1 MNMLVGEMKN
11 YLIIDIGGTKT
22 TAVVFDNHGEPITEF
37 KVKKSRT
44 YEGQDVVFQN
54 TIELAYEVLKES
66 KLRKEDICGIG
77 VAAPGPLDYKT
88 GVIIDAPMMEWKNF
102 PLGERLRE
110 EFGVPVFVENDGNLG
125 ALAEANVG
133 VAKGENVV
141 LYQTIS
147 TGCGG
152 GIAIDG
158 KIYHGRNGFAGEF
171 GHVSIN
177 FAGPECKCGGNGCFE
192 MYASGTALNG
202 RMKRDIENGI
212 KSMAFEAINYD
223 TKQVGGK
230 ILGDAAEKGDA
241 YAINMLQQEG
251 SYIGMGLANLIN
263 LFDPDIIV
271 LAGGIVKTEKYFWK
285 TMMEEIRRSA
295 CFEFDEDRIRISKL
309 NDKVVAYGAYVMVK
323 NALDIEE

>member
-1 MNMLVGEMKN
+1 MVGNMKN

-22 TAVVFDNHGEPITEF
+22 TAVIFNNQGEPITDF
-37 KVKKSRT
+37 MVKKSRT
-44 YEGQDVVFQN
+44 YEGQDIVFQN
-54 TIELAYEVLKES
+54 TIELAYEVLKAAG
-66 KLRKEDICGIG
+66 KTKEDIMGIG

-88 GVIIDAPMMEWKNF
+88 GVIIDAPLMGWKNF
-102 PLGERLRE
+102 PLGDRLRK
-110 EFGVPVFVENDGNLG
+110 EFGIPVYVENDGNLG

-133 VAKGENVV
+133 VAKGENIV

-177 FAGPECKCGGNGCFE
+177 FSGPKCKCGGNGCFE
-192 MYASGTALNG
+192 VYASGTAVNS
-202 RMKRDIENGI
+202 RMKNDIENGI
-212 KSMAFEAINYD
+212 KSMAFESIDYNIE
-223 TKQVGGK
+223 KLNGK
-230 ILGDAAEKGDA
+230 ILGDAAEKGDP
-241 YAINMLQQEG
+241 YAITMLQQEG
-251 SYIGMGLANLIN
+251 YYIGVGLANLIN

-271 LAGGIVKTEKYFWK
+271 LAGGMVKADKYFWD
-285 TMMEEIRRSA
+285 TMMNEIQRRA
-295 CFEFDEDRIRISKL
+295 CFQFDEDRIRISQL

-323 NALDIEE
+323 NELDGKK